1 MKFELLNHIMRFI
14 VLSVV
19 QIFVLNNIALF
30 DFATPYLYLFF
41 IIALPL
47 KIPNW
52 ALLSVAF
59 LSGLTIDVFTNT
71 PGMHASACVTVA
83 FIRPFL
89 LEVISPREG
98 YGSGN
103 LPLIRSFG
111 LQWFLTYSG
120 ILVVFHHVV
129 LFMIELFR
137 FSELHRLFGKAL
149 VSALFTILLMVIIQY
164 FNQSKKSFE

>member
-14 VLSVV
+14 VLSAV

-59 LSGLTIDVFTNT
+59 LSGLTIDVFTST

-89 LEVISPREG
+89 LELISPREG

-103 LPLIRSFG
+103 PPLIRSF
-111 LQWFLTYSG
+111 FAKTSNS
-120 ILVVFHHVV
+120 FKKT
-129 LFMIELFR
+129 F
-137 FSELHRLFGKAL
+137 FSKAFNLCVRLR
-149 VSALFTILLMVIIQY
+149 S
-164 FNQSKKSFE
+164 SFINFK